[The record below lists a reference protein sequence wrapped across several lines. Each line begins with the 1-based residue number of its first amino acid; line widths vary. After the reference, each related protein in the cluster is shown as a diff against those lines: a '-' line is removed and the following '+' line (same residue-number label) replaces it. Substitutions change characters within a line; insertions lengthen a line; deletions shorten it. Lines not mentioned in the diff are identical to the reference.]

1 MSYNRADKGWAEW
14 IAWTLE
20 DAGHEAVIQAWDF
33 RPGGNFVLDM
43 QRAAA
48 ETEKTILVLSENYL
62 ASEFAQPE
70 WASAFADDPTSLE
83 RRLIPV
89 RVQVCEPRGLL
100 RPIVYVDIVG
110 VEKETARQRILEALP
125 DRLKPDKEPNFPMTQ
140 SGSRE
145 GIAGKQASKLQ
156 PDFPN
161 PRVLKPWTVPY
172 ERNAFFTG
180 REKVLAEVRSH
191 LTKEQIGAIAQSR
204 TQAISGLGGIG
215 KTQTAVEYA
224 YRYRDRYTA
233 VFWVR
238 AETLGELQTGFV
250 EIARELALPGKDSQ
264 DPSDTVRVVRD
275 WLAANPGWLL
285 IFDNADTP
293 TLLKDFRPRQN
304 AGDAVENKQSHLL
317 LTSRAQTF
325 DSLGISRPV
334 SLAKMPKGEA
344 IDFLLK
350 RTGRTEADDGEK
362 AAVIKI
368 VKALGYL
375 PLALEQAGA
384 YILAQKMTFANYLK
398 SYGKRRLALLQQ
410 TGPVT
415 GDYPESVAT
424 TWALNFQAVEQASQ
438 ASADLLRVSAFLSP
452 DAIPYEL
459 FEAGASELGDV
470 LATEL
475 ADMADDPAA
484 FADVLAPLTR
494 YSLVQ
499 AEPAVQAYSVAR
511 LVQEV
516 LKAELGE
523 AECRRWAEYSL
534 GAVAQAFPT
543 DDFENWSWID
553 RLLTHARATAQYVED
568 YPIESETAATL
579 LGKTGGY
586 LYERGLYDEADP
598 LYCLSLALSQK
609 LLDDDHPAVATR
621 LNNLALLYSAQG
633 RYSEAEP
640 L

>member
-1 MSYNRADKGWAEW
+1 MTRFFVSYNRADQGWAEW

-20 DAGHEAVIQAWDF
+20 KAKHETVIQAWDF

-48 ETEKTILVLSENYL
+48 ETDKTILVLSENYL
-62 ASEFAQPE
+62 ASEFVQPE

-89 RVQVCEPRGLL
+89 RVQVCKPRGLL
-100 RPIVYVDIVG
+100 RSIVYVDIVG
-110 VEKETARQRILEALP
+110 VSKETARQRILEALP
-125 DRLKPDKEPNFPMTQ
+125 DRLKPDREPDFPMTWT
-140 SGSRE
+140 GADG
-145 GIAGKQASKLQ
+145 GIAGGQVSQVQ
-156 PDFPN
+156 PEFPN

-180 REKVLAEVRSH
+180 REKVLAEVRSQ
-191 LTKEQIGAIAQSR
+191 LTKEQIGAIAQSSAQSR

-224 YRYRDRYTA
+224 YRYRDTYTA

-250 EIARELALPGKDSQ
+250 EIARALALPEKDAQ
-264 DPSDTVRVVRD
+264 DPSDTVRAVRD
-275 WLAANPGWLL
+275 WLTTNPGWLL
-285 IFDNADTP
+285 VFDNADTP
-293 TLLKDFRPRQN
+293 TLLKDFRPRQT
-304 AGDAVENKQSHLL
+304 AGNAVENQQSHIL

-325 DSLGISRPV
+325 DSVGIARPV
-334 SLAKMPKGEA
+334 NLAKMPEGEA
-344 IDFLLK
+344 VDFLLQ
-350 RTGRTEADDGEK
+350 RTGRTGTDEDEK
-362 AAVIKI
+362 AAVIEI
-368 VKALGYL
+368 VKELGYL

-384 YILAQKMTFANYLK
+384 YILAQQMMFANYLK
-398 SYGKRRLALLQQ
+398 SYGNRRLALLQQ
-410 TGPVT
+410 KGPVT

-459 FEAGASELGDV
+459 FALGASELGDV
-470 LATEL
+470 LATAL

-499 AEPAVQAYSVAR
+499 AEPAVQTYSVAR

-523 AECRRWAEYSL
+523 AACRRWVEYSL
-534 GAVAQAFPT
+534 GAVAQAFPA
-543 DDFENWSWID
+543 DDYANWSRIE
-553 RLLTHARATAQYVED
+553 RLLAHARMMAQYVEG
-568 YPIESETAATL
+568 YQIESETAANL
-579 LGKTGGY
+579 LQKNGTY
-586 LYERGLYDEADP
+586 LYKRGLYGEAESP
-598 LYCLSLALSQK
+598 HRYSLKLRQK
-609 LLDDDHPAVATR
+609 LLNADHPDIGKS
-621 LNNLALLYSAQG
+621 LNELALV
-633 RYSEAEP
+633 
-640 L
+640 